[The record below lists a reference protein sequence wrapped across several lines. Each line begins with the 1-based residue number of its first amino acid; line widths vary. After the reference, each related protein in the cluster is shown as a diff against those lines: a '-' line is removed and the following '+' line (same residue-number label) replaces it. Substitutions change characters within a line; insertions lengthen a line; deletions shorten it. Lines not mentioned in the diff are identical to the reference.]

1 MEGKAVLEELL
12 EGNRRYVDGEM
23 VYPHQQRGDRL
34 ALKNGQSPKAIIL
47 GCSDSRVPPEI
58 IFDQGLGDL
67 FVIRV
72 AGNVIDDIVLGSI
85 EYAAEHLGSS
95 LLMVMGHSNCG
106 AVQAAMDD
114 TALDGHVPKIAEV
127 IEEAVRASEADDLD
141 SVVKVHAK
149 ITAGHLGVSQPVI
162 GPLANSGEL
171 LVVAAF
177 YDFDTGLVEVLQ

>member
-1 MEGKAVLEELL
+1 MDGKAVLEALL
-12 EGNRRYVDGEM
+12 EGNKRFVDGDM
-23 VYPHQQRGDRL
+23 VYPNHKRGDRI
-34 ALKNGQSPKAIIL
+34 ALRKGQNPPAIIL

-95 LLMVMGHSNCG
+95 LLMVLGHSDCG

-114 TALDGHVPKIAEV
+114 TELDGHVPRIAEV
-127 IEEAVRASEADDLD
+127 IEEAVRASGVKDLE
-141 SVVKVHAK
+141 SVVKEHAR
-149 ITAGHLGVSQPVI
+149 ITAGHLGESEPVI
-162 GPLANSGEL
+162 GPLASSGKL

-177 YDFDTGLVEVLQ
+177 YEFETGLVEVLR